1 MKWVDTNDEMP
12 AVGRRVLCAMYA
24 ETEHPY
30 WAGGFFDG
38 EYWIID
44 DVQQLVDKKGYSS
57 GRPSPRYQGGNGNGP
72 KANRLDGV
80 FPLVPCFLGYSA
92 ICAAVVK
99 NEDGRE
105 KRQWKR

>member
-44 DVQQLVDKKGYSS
+44 DVQQLVDKKKIQFWA
-57 GRPSPRYQGGNGNGP
+57 PVAQIPR
-72 KANRLDGV
+72 
-80 FPLVPCFLGYSA
+80 
-92 ICAAVVK
+92 
-99 NEDGRE
+99 RE
-105 KRQWKR
+105 R